1 MQIAILAVLVCVLLC
16 VLALLVLV
24 GVLFYLIRKALTAMT
39 TAAVGL
45 SVAVEGLP
53 SIADGMG
60 DLKEMARSVPSLL
73 LGLTDVTKEQVAVM
87 VANKRLNARMQS
99 LMFGTK
105 ADDASDALEAEADI
119 LMEENSKMGIDEARE
134 RAAAGRRL
142 KGFQVG

>member
-24 GVLFYLIRKALTAMT
+24 GVLFWLIRKALTAMT

-60 DLKEMARSVPSLL
+60 DLKEMVRSVPSLL